1 MMRLGALL
9 LIATLACAPTSRGR
23 GPVAVDPGLVAAAS
37 AGSVRLLV
45 YRECSPEHCWSAPYI
60 QWLSEKR
67 DSVETTTPV
76 RELAYGAAIGGISV
90 EWENG
95 SPRFTSRC
103 LPRTAALSPI
113 GQPSLR
119 VNEGPTHS
127 VRERASYQTT
137 AGFSHAAP
145 C

>member
-9 LIATLACAPTSRGR
+9 LISTLACAPTSRGR
-23 GPVAVDPGLVAAAS
+23 GPAAVDPGLVSAAS
-37 AGSVRLLV
+37 ANSVRLLV

-76 RELAYGAAIGGISV
+76 RELGYGAVIGGISV

-95 SPRFTSRC
+95 SPRFTFEV
-103 LPRTAALSPI
+103 SPSH
-113 GQPSLR
+113 GGFEP
-119 VNEGPTHS
+119 
-127 VRERASYQTT
+127 YQATLT
-137 AGFSHAAP
+137 PGESGTYTLNP
-145 C
+145 